1 MSRKQIDEKKV
12 SSKKNAGRSRTSKTL
27 DGDLDPGPLSK
38 KAIEKIESNYKQILE
53 MQDKILSAPAMNGG
67 FTTLLYKVENIE
79 QSQEQLVEKVNQIHD
94 VLYEPDNGL
103 YARLKSVENDCV
115 SNDTIDELEKEVQ
128 EIKIWKNTEEKQ
140 SEKEEVAVVEKN
152 KTILEHEAALRDIQ
166 ASIAKYNAAAKWIVV
181 SLGGGL
187 LSMIGK
193 LIYEYVTGHI
203 KIV

>member
-152 KTILEHEAALRDIQ
+152 KIILEHEAALRDIQ